1 MQDDRLVAVLGHGA
15 QLLISAGA
23 IDGNLV
29 TCSPGIRDDV
39 RSAGGI
45 YRDAGVVV
53 DGNLISCREGYDLPD
68 FCRQLIS
75 CLSAKA

>member
-1 MQDDRLVAVLGHGA
+1 MQDDRLVAVLGHGP

-23 IDGNLV
+23 IDGELV

-45 YRDAGVVV
+45 HRDQGVVV
-53 DGNLISCREGYDLPD
+53 DGNLISCRESSDLPE
-68 FCRQLIS
+68 FCKQLIH